1 VETVLGHKSSSGT
14 ETPSSKLLTQSGQR
28 GAIHVGREHQLGAD
42 HQLSSGLILDITPK
56 VEGGQVKAEG
66 LLTIRELASDGT
78 GDSQGLL
85 QFKTSEVLF
94 NLQAADGKTMEFL
107 LADGSKAELTFHLVP
122 SAPASEPQRL
132 TYPYAPYN
140 EGKMDP
146 QLTGWPLSGEQ
157 MAWVLKG
164 EYTRKPG
171 HEVDTHLPDMWFVT
185 PTASRWGKDPAI
197 NDWITHHGTL
207 IDQVRAAGPTID
219 IALLGDSITQGWG
232 GGWDGL
238 PFTTAWKRSFD
249 ERKVVNLG
257 IGGDR
262 IENILWRLD
271 HGALDGAS
279 PKVIVLMIGVN
290 NAPLVFANR
299 VPAMRAAQGIKLC
312 LDNLRL
318 RCSNSQIIL
327 LKVLP
332 AFDPTKETGKAVL
345 EINKA
350 IDQEGLDADPHVHIL
365 ELTGDFTHPD
375 GTLKTELYSGDNLHL
390 GPAGYEVLA
399 EKLKPLVDQ
408 LLDESRSAKAPSAST
423 PDATPST
430 GV

>member
-1 VETVLGHKSSSGT
+1 MDALPIFQWLPPASV
-14 ETPSSKLLTQSGQR
+14 
-28 GAIHVGREHQLGAD
+28 A
-42 HQLSSGLILDITPK
+42 
-56 VEGGQVKAEG
+56 G
-66 LLTIRELASDGT
+66 LL
-78 GDSQGLL
+78 LL
-85 QFKTSEVLF
+85 S
-94 NLQAADGKTMEFL
+94 
-107 LADGSKAELTFHLVP
+107 LVA
-122 SAPASEPQRL
+122 APASEPKRL
-132 TYPYAPYN
+132 SYPYAPYN
-140 EGKMDP
+140 DGKMDP
-146 QLTGWPLSGEQ
+146 QLTGWPLTGEQ

-171 HEVDTHLPDMWFVT
+171 HEVNKHFPDMWFVT

-207 IDQVRAAGPTID
+207 IDKVRAASPAID

-232 GGWDGL
+232 GGWDRL

-249 ERKVVNLG
+249 GRKVVNLG

-290 NAPLVFANR
+290 NAPLVFANG
-299 VPAMRAAQGIKLC
+299 VPAMRVAQGIKLC

-318 RCSNSQIIL
+318 RCSASQIIL

-332 AFDPTKETGKAVL
+332 AFDPTKETGKAVVD
-345 EINKA
+345 INKA
-350 IDQEGLDADPHVHIL
+350 IDQAALDADPRVHIL
-365 ELTGDFTHPD
+365 DLTGDFTHPD
-375 GTLKTELYSGDNLHL
+375 GTLKTELYSGDNLHI

-408 LLDESRSAKAPSAST
+408 LLDEARSPKAPSAST